1 MAGPRSRRR
10 PTVFLLVAATITVV
24 VLIAQGAASSRPNVA
39 EAVQVYLD
47 RLRPGV
53 QTSTTDGS
61 DFTDIRAHATTL
73 GRDGIHRRLAR
84 LQNSV
89 NTTLADVDGLT
100 APPSMRVAQ
109 AYLVAALG
117 VRAKAVNEA
126 LPAFDA
132 ALTQTP
138 QPGQGISAA
147 AAQLGTVGQDLGLG
161 DRAFGLFIGA
171 LPAGVEPIPPSTWVT
186 DASAWTPVSLD
197 AFLTTLR
204 SSSSATPVHDLAM
217 VAYQTDPSPVGAQ
230 GAVQIIPA
238 VSAMTVTMVV
248 ENVGNQTER
257 NVTVTALLTL
267 ASGGTQSLRDFF
279 DLVPGQL
286 RAVTLQSMHPT
297 AGDQGTLSVTVQPV
311 PGETNQGNNSMTAQV
326 MFR

>member
-1 MAGPRSRRR
+1 MAGPRARRR
-10 PTVFLLVAATITVV
+10 PAVFVLVAAVITVV
-24 VLIAQGAASSRPNVA
+24 ILIAQGAASSRPNVT

-61 DFTDIRAHATTL
+61 DFADIRAHAGTL
-73 GRDGIHRRLAR
+73 GRDGINRRLAR
-84 LQNSV
+84 LAASV
-89 NTTLADVDGLT
+89 KSTLAGIDGLT
-100 APPSMRVAQ
+100 PPPSMRVAE

-126 LPAFDA
+126 KPAFDA

-147 AAQLGTVGQDLGLG
+147 VNLLGTVGGDLELG
-161 DRAFGLFIGA
+161 DRAFALFVGA
-171 LPAGVEPIPPSTWVT
+171 LPPGAQPIPPSTWIP
-186 DASAWTPVSLD
+186 DATAWTPISLD

-204 SSSSATPVHDLAM
+204 SSASATPVHDLAM

-230 GAVQIIPA
+230 GPLQIIPA
-238 VSAMTVTMVV
+238 VQNMTVTMVV
-248 ENVGNQTER
+248 QNVGNQVER
-257 NVTVTALLTL
+257 NVTITALLTL
-267 ASGGTQSLRDFF
+267 ADGTQQSLRDFI
-279 DLVPGQL
+279 DLAPGQL
-286 RAVTLQSMHPT
+286 RAVTLQSMHPP
-297 AGDQGTLSVTVQPV
+297 AGQGTLLVTVQPV
-311 PGETNQGNNSMTAQV
+311 PGETNLGNNAMSAQV